1 MGTTPTHTSASEAIT
16 YAAFA
21 RLMARRS
28 AKLLHICQHFKKI
41 DPSDFVLTRP
51 LLSIIQAESTHLEE
65 FLDAYG
71 ARTNQR
77 WLPFRV
83 QIAVLKNYSIAGY
96 ELLHIYHSSPH
107 YQLSND
113 QHNFP
118 RDTMDAIIYVTSTI
132 SCGLKLLLVQAENL
146 GIAPTPIK
154 RQLNF
159 NERLPK
165 GRLPRDRQSRR
176 GESIQ
181 ERITHL
187 ATSFLHRT
195 EDARFLAKIAAC
207 NPSDFESLNFDLL
220 NEASLRELES
230 KIHNLQSLYD
240 TFIGDSRTEDADPD
254 LRRFRGHSSAAL
266 HLTRVTT
273 IFIHFYERHVKNNRE
288 FLYCRQTRCCLEGDW
303 FFTILTKYLAFY
315 SHAFLET
322 ARDLCKQMLAR
333 YAVIE
338 TRDVPVPPFIGFHVR
353 PSTLVAAIVRHY
365 GSDVTIVSENCT
377 IDARFPFEIQR
388 TNERINQLKREY
400 IFTKLSDIDFA
411 PQADMYDR
419 GGKDRIAAIRS
430 AIMLLATMNLL
441 RLYSFAMPIEEE
453 LKSFNSTFSETLRAV
468 ITAFQRIRVVDVNYD
483 VKVTFRGD
491 QRVLKDIEIL
501 AKNGYGETD
510 QGINIPLPKELEYLV
525 HTRGGQ

>member
-1 MGTTPTHTSASEAIT
+1 MDLSPTQSSALQPIT
-16 YAAFA
+16 YKTFA
-21 RLMARRS
+21 RLIASRS
-28 AKLLHICQHFKKI
+28 AKILHISQHFQKT
-41 DPSDFVLTRP
+41 DSDSFVLTRP

-71 ARTNQR
+71 ARTNQL

-83 QIAVLKNYSIAGY
+83 QIAVLKNFSIAGY

-107 YQLSND
+107 YQLSS
-113 QHNFP
+113 QQQNFAS
-118 RDTMDAIIYVTSTI
+118 DTRDAINYVTCTI
-132 SCGLKLLLVQAENL
+132 SCGLRLLLVQAEKL

-176 GESIQ
+176 AESIK

-207 NPSDFESLNFDLL
+207 NPTDFESLNFELL
-220 NEASLRELES
+220 NEASLREMES

-288 FLYCRQTRCCLEGDW
+288 FLYCRQSGCCLEGEW
-303 FFTILTKYLAFY
+303 FFTILTKYLAYY
-315 SHAFLET
+315 SHTFLET

-333 YAVIE
+333 YAEVE
-338 TRDVPVPPFIGFHVR
+338 MRDIAVPPFIGFHVR
-353 PSTLVAAIVRHY
+353 PSSLVAAIVRHY
-365 GSDVTIVSENCT
+365 GSDVTIISEDDSV

-388 TNERINQLKREY
+388 TNERINQLKREH
-400 IFTKLSDIDFA
+400 IFAKLHDIDFSH
-411 PQADMYDR
+411 QSDSFTH
-419 GGKDRIAAIRS
+419 GGKDRVSAVRS
-430 AIMLLATMNLL
+430 AIMQLATLNLL
-441 RLYSFAMPIEEE
+441 RIYSFSMPIEEE
-453 LKSFNSTFSETLRAV
+453 LKTFNGSFIEALRAV
-468 ITAFQRIRVVDVNYD
+468 ITAFQRIRVVDVNYN
-483 VKVTFRGD
+483 VTVCFRGD
-491 QRVLKDIEIL
+491 RRVLKDIEIL

-510 QGINIPLPKELEYLV
+510 QGVNIPLPKELEYLS
-525 HTRGGQ
+525 HCRG